1 MQSNVASVINSLYRR
16 IVTVCI
22 APSAGEKSLLRKH
35 ANDLKNTGIRK
46 RSTVTIVKKKVIAAQ
61 QFFLQNQDSWYSKSF
76 LRDRDELT
84 VTISAEKLEKDTLT
98 APNSSAQLSY
108 TQIIYGGY
116 CL

>member
-1 MQSNVASVINSLYRR
+1 MQRSAASVVSSFYRS
-16 IVTVCI
+16 IVTACI
-22 APSAGEKSLLRKH
+22 APSAGRKSLLREH
-35 ANDLKNTGIRK
+35 ANDLKNTGIGK
-46 RSTVTIVKKKVIAAQ
+46 RQTVTIVKKKVIAPQ

-76 LRDRDELT
+76 LRDRDKLT

-98 APNSSAQLSY
+98 APNGSAQLSY